1 MAEKLKVLQLKED
14 EITSLNTSLNS
25 VKTEVSVKENELKT
39 SQTALVVYKANEDT
53 RYKERATAM
62 IESPEFNRP
71 IVKSILS
78 AFTAG
83 AQGAI

>member
-1 MAEKLKVLQLKED
+1 M
-14 EITSLNTSLNS
+14 
-25 VKTEVSVKENELKT
+25 
-39 SQTALVVYKANEDT
+39 ALVVYKGSEDI

-83 AQGAI
+83 AQGAIQQLKEESYLSRDPSPNFLNRRRLIENKPPDLYPKLTLT